1 VGAGLAGLH
10 CALRISEKQ
19 PSQRIMILES
29 YSKPGGRVH
38 TIKRGKLHWEA
49 GAGRIPTSHKL
60 MADYC
65 TKYSLTRI
73 PISSNSLYL
82 DGTELKE
89 NTWAF
94 ISQNLKAL
102 ISKTP
107 KSTLGHYTLYEIL
120 CKLFDKDIVDELISY
135 FPYRSEITTLRADLA
150 FSKEFSAAESFYV
163 IKEGISALID
173 GMVADLKRR
182 DIHIQCNHRVTGM
195 GSVTLPMSL
204 HCATPTGVKTFSAK
218 KIIFAVHAN
227 ALRKIR
233 PFVTYPILKHLK
245 MTPLLRTYA
254 IFPNAPH
261 QKKVWFEDMPRVVT
275 RARLRHVIPVNSAKG
290 VIMTSYTDAEDTE
303 FWLSYHK
310 KGKVA
315 LADELLAQLRSSF
328 PSKTIPNPLYTSSYY
343 WDDGC
348 TYWTPGSYDPVKES
362 TDIMR
367 PFAGRLPDVYVCGE
381 SYSMKQAW
389 MEGALEHA
397 DAMLQKYFFRVA

>member
-1 VGAGLAGLH
+1 M
-10 CALRISEKQ
+10 S
-19 PSQRIMILES
+19 
-29 YSKPGGRVH
+29 
-38 TIKRGKLHWEA
+38 
-49 GAGRIPTSHKL
+49 
-60 MADYC
+60 DYC
-65 TKYSLTRI
+65 SKYSLTRI
-73 PISSNSLYL
+73 PISSNSSYL

-89 NTWAF
+89 NTWTF